1 MAASSFPL
9 AELYTLL
16 SYIYFYTSCRRDPLL
31 LSIIFRSLLYA
42 VCISAT
48 LPSIRPYHHGKYY
61 LLSRPS
67 TFTHWLLTACFFLL
81 IHLYTIPFL
90 MIWTDVDVHY

>member
-1 MAASSFPL
+1 MAASFFPL
-9 AELYTLL
+9 AELYTPL
-16 SYIYFYTSCRRDPLL
+16 SYIYFILRAGGTHYFFPSSSVHYYMLCAYRLPYP
-31 LSIIFRSLLYA
+31 RSA
-42 VCISAT
+42 PIT
-48 LPSIRPYHHGKYY
+48 TEYY
-61 LLSRPS
+61 LLSRPF